1 MLSFLDIRDKLFY
14 PFPSNPIPYK
24 NRTNERTK
32 MSYNYLIILALIQ
45 GLTEFLPVS
54 SSAHLAVLPRLTGQ
68 PDQGL
73 LIDVAVHIG
82 TLAAVMLTF
91 ATEVKQITHGAFDIA
106 RGRRKTQNAMLA
118 FALFIA
124 TIPVV
129 IAGFILQI
137 TGLVAV
143 LRSVEIIAYAMIG
156 FGIILYIF
164 DKRPANKTFTNWTL
178 IDAIKIGLWQA
189 TALIPGASRA
199 GVCITGARG
208 LGYDRASSVRIAMV
222 MSIPTII
229 ASGVL
234 LGGRAI
240 FTADRNALAVAGIAA
255 VLSCIAAMVALAIM
269 TRLLRVVSFTPYV
282 IYRVIFGVGLLVWV
296 YLG

>member
-1 MLSFLDIRDKLFY
+1 
-14 PFPSNPIPYK
+14 
-24 NRTNERTK
+24 

-82 TLAAVMLTF
+82 TLAAVMITF
-91 ATEVKQITHGAFDIA
+91 ATEVKHITHGAVDIA

-118 FALFIA
+118 FALCIA

-164 DKRPANKTFTNWTL
+164 DKRPANKNFTDWTL

>member
-1 MLSFLDIRDKLFY
+1 
-14 PFPSNPIPYK
+14 
-24 NRTNERTK
+24 

-82 TLAAVMLTF
+82 TLAAVMITF
-91 ATEVKQITHGAFDIA
+91 ATEVKHITHGAFDIA
-106 RGRRKTQNAMLA
+106 RGRRKTQNATLA

-164 DKRPANKTFTNWTL
+164 DKRPANKNFTDWTL

-282 IYRVIFGVGLLVWV
+282 IYRVIFGLGLLVWV

>member
-1 MLSFLDIRDKLFY
+1 
-14 PFPSNPIPYK
+14 
-24 NRTNERTK
+24 

-91 ATEVKQITHGAFDIA
+91 ATEVKHITHGAVDIA
-106 RGRRKTQNAMLA
+106 RGRRNTQNATLA

-164 DKRPANKTFTNWTL
+164 DKRPANKNFTDWTL

>member
-1 MLSFLDIRDKLFY
+1 MLNIASLSVQKG
-14 PFPSNPIPYK
+14 K
-24 NRTNERTK
+24 TTAKERK
-32 MSYNYLIILALIQ
+32 RMSYNYLIILALIQ

-82 TLAAVMLTF
+82 TLAAVMITF
-91 ATEVKQITHGAFDIA
+91 ATEVKHITHGAVDIA
-106 RGRRKTQNAMLA
+106 RGRRNTQNATLA

-164 DKRPANKTFTNWTL
+164 DKRPATKNFTDWT
-178 IDAIKIGLWQA
+178 IVDAIKIGLWQA

-282 IYRVIFGVGLLVWV
+282 IYRVIFGLGLLVWV